1 MISTVRFLMVRS
13 RILGQLLFSNEL
25 GSGAL
30 SASSDNIRRLA
41 LPTEPARNQSLQAD
55 RYRSLLVSVGRRRSD
70 GIVANPDAYE
80 LCCAPFCTCG
90 SRPSQH
96 DRDDRA
102 GRIRYFESLLSGRF
116 VGATVQQ

>member
-1 MISTVRFLMVRS
+1 MIATVRFVMVRS

-70 GIVANPDAYE
+70 AIVANPDAYE
-80 LCCAPFCTCG
+80 LCCAPFCTGG
-90 SRPSQH
+90 SGQSHH
-96 DRDDRA
+96 DLAEHA
-102 GRIRYFESLLSGRF
+102 GR
-116 VGATVQQ
+116 